1 VKYAVSAIASR
12 RSTAIASS
20 LAGSGTPS
28 RFDVW
33 VQARAELVLD
43 GKRNLVA
50 IRESW
55 TFDPEYSAFGLA

>member
-20 LAGSGTPS
+20 LAGSG
-28 RFDVW
+28 
-33 VQARAELVLD
+33 ARAELVLD

-55 TFDPEYSAFGLA
+55 TFDPEYSAFAVLNLD